1 MIHQPSTADPD
12 GFGLTTARIL
22 YRMPDHLDLLQLFV
36 WQHYDIAP
44 EFPEL
49 ARFLAFWQ
57 REIEG
62 PLHSVRVAHCPIRG
76 ERERA
81 VALNKVH

>member
-1 MIHQPSTADPD
+1 MIQTFHETEGA
-12 GFGLTTARIL
+12 GFGLTTARIF

-62 PLHSVRVAHCPIRG
+62 PLHSVRVAHRLISG

-81 VALNKVH
+81 IALNRVH

>member
-1 MIHQPSTADPD
+1 MIHSINATDAP
-12 GFGLTTARIL
+12 GFGLTTARIV
-22 YRMPDHLDLLQLFV
+22 YRMPDHRDLLQLFL

-44 EFPEL
+44 DFPEL

-62 PLHSVRVAHCPIRG
+62 PLHSVRVAHTLISG
-76 ERERA
+76 EREIA
-81 VALNKVH
+81 IALNRLN